1 MAIYNHSEY
10 IESLAA
16 AERERREFAENFA
29 YTDVGQRHAQLLAE
43 QAQNAATLAATRPAL
58 QGAVDAILRSTPS
71 MPIEAA
77 FRLAAREVG
86 VL

>member
-29 YTDVGQRHAQLLAE
+29 HSDVGQRHARLLAE
-43 QAQNAATLAATRPAL
+43 QAQNAATLAASAPGLRS
-58 QGAVDAILRSTPS
+58 AVASILRDSPNL
-71 MPIEAA
+71 PIECAYRMAA
-77 FRLAAREVG
+77 G
-86 VL
+86 I